1 MELDVLDALRYLG
14 AGDCPPERARRE
26 MAAVARGLTE
36 RLWPKYTYRVFS
48 LNHEPEGIR
57 LVEADILLRGT
68 LAKTMLADCR
78 QAAVLACT
86 LGAEFDAMLR
96 GEQVRDMGKAAMLNA
111 CGSALVE
118 SGCDEVEEKIAE
130 RFPGHFLTDRFSPGY
145 GDLPLSLQPSICA
158 ALDTQR
164 RLGVVV
170 SDSYL
175 MNPVKTVTAVIG
187 LAEKPQMAR
196 IRGCAFCAM
205 RETCALRKGGKRCG
219 TSE

>member
-14 AGDCPPERARRE
+14 AGDCPPERARQE
-26 MAAVARGLTE
+26 MAAVARELTE

-57 LVEADILLRGT
+57 LVEADILLRGV

-86 LGAEFDAMLR
+86 LGAEFDALLR
-96 GEQVRDMGKAAMLNA
+96 AEQARDMGKAAMLNA